1 MPAVSCFNA
10 LSFAV
15 TFDRSFCFCISSLFF
30 FFTVLIWLFYCMGT
44 SPFVFFL
51 SCLLEQHEYLYLFT
65 IIVFFFFYLGS
76 RIVHECVFFF
86 LYRCCYSVRR
96 LLLHHNAHA
105 QAQACVKSTKQ
116 QLKSDSNINSQC
128 RLKKKKNQ
136 DLRRR
141 QFSFHL
147 LMLLGNPGRNQDK
160 AQSLVKFFFF
170 LFTSSF
176 GCAEIACC
184 DPLKLTSQG
193 VEGGGYA
200 KATEASFFFPLLNF
214 RFVSCVSFIDAPLP
228 LRSLFLVPFFFFYL
242 LPCSYTHT
250 KKRQP
255 KTTLVLLRAFCPFF
269 FFYMDQYSFFFLSFI
284 VAIR

>member
-116 QLKSDSNINSQC
+116 QPKSDSNINSQC
-128 RLKKKKNQ
+128 RLKKKKKPRLATTPVFVSPL
-136 DLRRR
+136 DVARKPRKESR
-141 QFSFHL
+141 QGSIT
-147 LMLLGNPGRNQDK
+147 RQ
-160 AQSLVKFFFF
+160 VF
-170 LFTSSF
+170 LFPF
-176 GCAEIACC
+176 HI
-184 DPLKLTSQG
+184 
-193 VEGGGYA
+193 V
-200 KATEASFFFPLLNF
+200 
-214 RFVSCVSFIDAPLP
+214 IW
-228 LRSLFLVPFFFFYL
+228 LR
-242 LPCSYTHT
+242 
-250 KKRQP
+250 
-255 KTTLVLLRAFCPFF
+255 
-269 FFYMDQYSFFFLSFI
+269 
-284 VAIR
+284 

>member
-1 MPAVSCFNA
+1 MRF
-10 LSFAV
+10 
-15 TFDRSFCFCISSLFF
+15 
-30 FFTVLIWLFYCMGT
+30 
-44 SPFVFFL
+44 
-51 SCLLEQHEYLYLFT
+51 
-65 IIVFFFFYLGS
+65 
-76 RIVHECVFFF
+76 FFF

-116 QLKSDSNINSQC
+116 QPKSDSNINSQC

-147 LMLLGNPGRNQDK
+147 LMLLGNPERNQDK

-193 VEGGGYA
+193 VEGGGYT

-228 LRSLFLVPFFFFYL
+228 LRSLFLVPFFFLFAPMFL
-242 LPCSYTHT
+242 HT
-250 KKRQP
+250 YKEKAAENNVSAASSI
-255 KTTLVLLRAFCPFF
+255 LPFF
-269 FFYMDQYSFFFLSFI
+269 FFYMDQYSFFSFLSFI
-284 VAIR
+284 VVIR